1 MQGFI
6 FTHLNNVEN
15 LSQIKW
21 IFDGKKI
28 DKLPQKDF
36 IKALESSK
44 EKLFNSKAK
53 QLFEKEFG
61 ETFLDADDLIQAL
74 YKNEDWFKKVFQKV
88 KLN

>member
-1 MQGFI
+1 MKDL
-6 FTHLNNVEN
+6 TNANSLD
-15 LSQIKW
+15 QIKW
-21 IFDGKKI
+21 IFNGRKI

-53 QLFEKEFG
+53 QLFEKEFR

-74 YKNEDWFKKVFQKV
+74 YKNEDWFKKVFQRVNLK
-88 KLN
+88 